1 VSNFIKIES
10 LRKVQR
16 VLWGILRETDDREDP
31 GILRMTILKSTFE
44 KYHRMAWD
52 ECKWFRIGTN
62 DMIYDMI
69 QYI

>member
-1 VSNFIKIES
+1 MPNFIKIES

-31 GILRMTILKSTFE
+31 GIHRMMIHKSTFK
-44 KYHRMAWD
+44 KYHRMAWV

-62 DMIYDMI
+62 DII
-69 QYI
+69 